1 MAYASNHEGG
11 NVSRSPWYH
20 YVRIGFVLLSF
31 AAVTTQLVLMLD
43 RPNSNIA
50 NFFSFFTIQS
60 NIIAAFV
67 LLASGV
73 MGLRGKASSRR
84 WDVVRGGAVSWMA
97 TTGIVFAALLSGMD
111 VDLQLTE
118 PWVDVVLHQVM
129 PLVMV
134 ADWLLAPPRH
144 RLTVRSGLVWI
155 LYPAVYAAY
164 SLVRGPMVDWYPYP
178 FLDPRGDGGYAEVA
192 AYSAGIA
199 VMFVVLIWLVVALG
213 NAARRFW
220 KTSSM
225 ESWR

>member
-1 MAYASNHEGG
+1 M
-11 NVSRSPWYH
+11 
-20 YVRIGFVLLSF
+20 LLSV
-31 AAVTTQLVLMLD
+31 AAVTAQLVLMLD
-43 RPNSNIA
+43 RPDSNIA

-73 MGLRGKASSRR
+73 MGLRGAETSRR
-84 WDVVRGGAVSWMA
+84 WDIARGGAVSWMA
-97 TTGIVFAALLSGMD
+97 TSGIVFAALLSGMD

-118 PWVDVVLHQVM
+118 PWVDTVLHQVM
-129 PLVMV
+129 PVVVV
-134 ADWLLAPPRH
+134 ADWLIAPPRN

-155 LYPAVYAAY
+155 LYPALYAAY
-164 SLVRGPMVDWYPYP
+164 SLIRGAMVDWYPYP
-178 FLDPRGDGGYAEVA
+178 FLDPRGEDGYLEVA

-199 VMFVVLIWLVVALG
+199 VMFVVLIWLVVTLG

-220 KTSSM
+220 TTSSS